1 MKKLQR
7 FVLVPA
13 VLAML
18 MLAASAAFADPPSR
32 AVRLKYTSGEVSMQP
47 GGVNDWVAAVLNR
60 PLTSA
65 DRVWTDKNARAELS
79 LGSGSLRMNSETS
92 MTFTNVSDEIVQ
104 VELDQGTLNLHVRK
118 LFDGETYE
126 IDTPNLAFT
135 ILKAGDYRFD
145 VDPNADTTY
154 VTVWKGEGEA
164 NGQGNGV
171 KLRSGDQASFA
182 NGTSLQH
189 QTYNAPG
196 RDGFDDWCK
205 VRTDREDHADSFR
218 YVSADVIGAEDL
230 DEYGAWQPAGT
241 YGTVWVPRVAPGWAP
256 YRYGHWVWVEP
267 WGWTWVDDAP
277 WGFAPCHYGR
287 WVYYRGFWGW
297 SPGPVV
303 VARPV
308 YAPALVAWVGGPH
321 VGVSITVGGGPGVGW
336 FPLSW
341 GEPYVPAYH
350 VSRNY
355 FQQVNVT
362 NTHITNITNV
372 TNVYYVNNNRTTVV
386 NNTNVTNIRYANQRV
401 PGAFT
406 AVPNRVMTNSEP
418 VGRNMV
424 AVNGNEWKTAQ
435 VGAAPSVAPVR
446 NSVLGTNAATRA
458 AVPPM
463 QTVPRNVVSHVA
475 PPQRPIPFEAKQEAL
490 DRNPG
495 RPLDAQTEQH
505 IRSTIPA
512 TPVRAGGQPAQPGQP
527 GTPVQPGRP
536 GAPNGIN
543 AERPAPVA
551 GSAPSTTPR
560 PGMNQPGRN
569 PNEPERTTNQPAN
582 TNQSPNAN
590 QPVNTNQPGMNAG
603 QPGRAVPRPPQPG
616 QGMENNPRAME
627 GPETGNPHV
636 PATTQA
642 PVTNSA
648 PASTAAPVHNVPRPP
663 QPGGSF
669 GNIERNN
676 NVDRNVELPR
686 QPVRSPDAGSSPP
699 ANPPRSSIPA
709 SGNSV
714 NSERTSPAPRSPENA
729 PTSQPSPRPMPSPA
743 PGNSGN
749 NDHSN
754 AAPRVQQGPSTQ
766 REPARI
772 NNVRSDSAPR
782 ISSNPR
788 PQAPRPMYDSRTV
801 HEEQKPQ
808 AKSQPAKESGHS
820 EHKENR

>member
-1 MKKLQR
+1 MKTLQR

-18 MLAASAAFADPPSR
+18 LLSAGAAFADPPSR
-32 AVRLKYTSGEVSMQP
+32 AVRLKYMSGEVSMQP

-60 PLTSA
+60 PLTTA

-79 LGSGSLRMNSETS
+79 LGSGSVRMNSETS

-104 VELDQGTLNLHVRK
+104 IELDQGTLNLHVRH

-126 IDTPNLAFT
+126 IDAPNLAFT

-154 VTVWKGEGEA
+154 ITVWKGEGEA
-164 NGQGNGV
+164 NGQANGV
-171 KLRSGDQASFA
+171 KLRSGEQASFG

-189 QTYNAPG
+189 QTYNAPD

-205 VRTDREDHADSFR
+205 VRTDREDHAESFR

-230 DEYGAWQPAGT
+230 DEYGNWQTAGT

-297 SPGPVV
+297 SPGPMV

-321 VGVSITVGGGPGVGW
+321 IGVGITVGGGPGVGW
-336 FPLSW
+336 FPLGW

-372 TNVYYVNNNRTTVV
+372 TNVYYVNNRNTTVV
-386 NNTNVTNIRYANQRV
+386 NNTQITNIHYANQRV
-401 PGAFT
+401 PGALT

-418 VGRNMV
+418 VGRNIV
-424 AVNGNEWKTAQ
+424 AVNENEWKTAQ
-435 VGAAPSVAPVR
+435 VGAAPQVAPER

-458 AVPPM
+458 AVPPIR
-463 QTVPRNVVSHVA
+463 TVPRNVVSHAV

-495 RPLDAQTEQH
+495 RPLDRQTEEH
-505 IRSTIPA
+505 IRSTMPV
-512 TPVRAGGQPAQPGQP
+512 TPVRAAGQPSQPGQP
-527 GTPVQPGRP
+527 ATPAQPGRP
-536 GAPNGIN
+536 GLANNPNAPNN
-543 AERPAPVA
+543 ASRPTAVVN
-551 GSAPSTTPR
+551 GTPR
-560 PGMNQPGRN
+560 ATYGSGIGEAGKNASESPAKSVQPGS
-569 PNEPERTTNQPAN
+569 QPA
-582 TNQSPNAN
+582 
-590 QPVNTNQPGMNAG
+590 MNGG
-603 QPGRAVPRPPQPG
+603 QPGAPSRMVPHPPQPG
-616 QGMENNPRAME
+616 QSVENNPRNTMDRPDA
-627 GPETGNPHV
+627 GNPHNQPV
-636 PATTQA
+636 ATPPATTNST
-642 PVTNSA
+642 PVATPA
-648 PASTAAPVHNVPRPP
+648 PAHNVPRPP
-663 QPGGSF
+663 QAGGSF
-669 GNIERNN
+669 GNVERNN
-676 NVDRNVELPR
+676 NVDRNLEQPR
-686 QPVRSPDAGSSPP
+686 QPVRYSGPESTRTTSNAPP
-699 ANPPRSSIPA
+699 AASS
-709 SGNSV
+709 NS
-714 NSERTSPAPRSPENA
+714 NTERTSAAPRTQETVPQA
-729 PTSQPSPRPMPSPA
+729 QPAQRPTSQVPNEPA
-743 PGNSGN
+743 HNERST
-749 NDHSN
+749 SS
-754 AAPRVQQGPSTQ
+754 PRVQQSAAPQ
-766 REPARI
+766 RDSARI
-772 NNVRSDSAPR
+772 NNVRNDSAPR
-782 ISSNPR
+782 
-788 PQAPRPMYDSRTV
+788 PQEPRPMYDSRTV
-801 HEEQKPQ
+801 HEEQRPQ
-808 AKSQPAKESGHS
+808 PKSQPARESGHP
-820 EHKENR
+820 EHKDNR

>member
-1 MKKLQR
+1 MKTLQR
-7 FVLVPA
+7 YTLIPASLV
-13 VLAML
+13 ML
-18 MLAASAAFADPPSR
+18 LLFAGAAFADPPSR
-32 AVRLKYTSGEVSMQP
+32 AVRLKYMSGEVSMQP

-60 PLTSA
+60 PLTTA
-65 DRVWTDKNARAELS
+65 DRVWTDKDARAELS
-79 LGSGSLRMNSETS
+79 LGSGSVRMNSETS

-104 VELDQGTLNLHVRK
+104 VELDQGTLNLHIRK

-164 NGQGNGV
+164 NGQANGV
-171 KLRSGDQASFA
+171 KIRSGEQASFA
-182 NGTSLQH
+182 DGTSLQH
-189 QTYNAPG
+189 QTYNAPD

-205 VRTDREDHADSFR
+205 VRTDREDHSESFR

-230 DEYGAWQPAGT
+230 DEYGTWQPAGT

-297 SPGPVV
+297 SPGPIM

-336 FPLSW
+336 FPLGW

-362 NTHITNITNV
+362 NTRITNITNV
-372 TNVYYVNNNRTTVV
+372 TNVYYNNTTVV
-386 NNTNVTNIRYANQRV
+386 NNTNVTNVRYANQRV
-401 PGAFT
+401 PGALT

-418 VGRNMV
+418 VGRNTI
-424 AVNGNEWKTAQ
+424 AVNENEWKHAQ

-446 NSVLGTNAATRA
+446 NSVLGTNAPTRA

-463 QTVPRNVVSHVA
+463 RTVPRNVVSHSA
-475 PPQRPIPFEAKQEAL
+475 PPARPIPFEAKQDAL

-495 RPLDAQTEQH
+495 RPLDAQAEQH
-505 IRSTIPA
+505 IRATMPA
-512 TPVRAGGQPAQPGQP
+512 TPVRTASQPGQASQPGAPAQPG
-527 GTPVQPGRP
+527 RP
-536 GAPNGIN
+536 SAPNSGN
-543 AERPAPVA
+543 TGRPAPVA
-551 GSAPSTTPR
+551 SGSPDATPR
-560 PGMNQPGRN
+560 PGMDHPGRN
-569 PNEPERTTNQPAN
+569 PNEPGRTSNPSQTLDANQPA
-582 TNQSPNAN
+582 PNA
-590 QPVNTNQPGMNAG
+590 
-603 QPGRAVPRPPQPG
+603 QPGRMVPRPPQSG
-616 QGMENNPRAME
+616 QAGENNPRAME
-627 GPETGNPHV
+627 RPDAGNPHAPV
-636 PATTQA
+636 ATTPA
-642 PVTNSA
+642 ANPA
-648 PASTAAPVHNVPRPP
+648 PAQTRNVPRPP
-663 QPGGSF
+663 QAGSF
-669 GNIERNN
+669 GNMERNN
-676 NVDRNVELPR
+676 NVDRNVEQPR
-686 QPVRSPDAGSSPP
+686 QPIHSPDAGSSNSARPTTTPNDHAVPGNAQPTQP
-699 ANPPRSSIPA
+699 ARP
-709 SGNSV
+709 
-714 NSERTSPAPRSPENA
+714 TPAPS
-729 PTSQPSPRPMPSPA
+729 
-743 PGNSGN
+743 
-749 NDHSN
+749 SN
-754 AAPRVQQGPSTQ
+754 AGYGERPTTAPRVQQTPAPQ

-772 NNVRSDSAPR
+772 NNVRNEDAPR
-782 ISSNPR
+782 ITSNPR
-788 PQAPRPMYDSRTV
+788 PQPPRPMYDSRAA
-801 HEEQKPQ
+801 HEEQRPQ
-808 AKSQPAKESGHS
+808 PKSQPAKESGRP